1 MSRDDVIFDLH
12 YSYFLENMFSTLMG
26 RMDKTMSL
34 LLIVLGGTA
43 FAPFS
48 NAFFFGVSVA
58 TLSAAQF
65 IFQPGKQEGIAS
77 EHAKKYLQLIGVSDS
92 LDDETLLKR
101 FCELQ
106 TLDSRPWGALKN
118 AAQRRATIV
127 LDLHDILPE
136 LTWWESAW
144 SWLAGDLPRKEKY
157 AHQNHQH

>member
-26 RMDKTMSL
+26 RIDKTMSL

-58 TLSAAQF
+58 TLSATQF
-65 IFQPGKQEGIAS
+65 IFQPGKQEGVAA
-77 EHAKKYLQLIGVSDS
+77 EHAKKYLQLIGISGT

-101 FCELQ
+101 FNELQ
-106 TLDSRPWGALKN
+106 SLDSKPWGTLKN

-127 LDLHDILPE
+127 LDMHDIQPE
-136 LTWWESAW
+136 LTRWEKTW

-157 AHQNHQH
+157 EPHSQ